1 MSNFVFV
8 TVRPD
13 GKVESTLSSPHDRAA
28 SAGEIKVDYVP
39 PLSAYWDAEQEVF
52 VDIGEPPSKLHVFNY
67 DTRQWIDPR
76 SLDDIKAQKWEEI
89 KSQRDQ
95 LEFGGFEYNSNIY
108 DSDQVSQGRIM
119 GAAAAA
125 GVDQV
130 WTLADNTTV
139 ELTALQLQQLY
150 AALQSHI
157 AGAHERGRI
166 ARQLIFDA
174 ETKEQVESIQLQHPR
189 VLFYYQNLGGIVSET
204 KQAAAEIEV

>member
-8 TVRPD
+8 TVRLD

-28 SAGEIKVDYVP
+28 KAGEIKVDYVP

-52 VDIGEPPSKLHVFNY
+52 VDIGEPPSKLHAFDY

-76 SLDDIKAQKWEEI
+76 TLDEIKAQKWAEI

-95 LEFGGFEYNSNIY
+95 LEFGGFEFDGGIY

-119 GAAAAA
+119 GAASA

-130 WTLADNTTV
+130 WTLADNTTAN
-139 ELTALQLQQLY
+139 LTASQLQQLY
-150 AALQSHI
+150 AALQAHI
-157 AGAHERGRI
+157 ASVHERGRI
-166 ARQLIFDA
+166 ARLAI
-174 ETKEQVESIQLQHPR
+174 ES
-189 VLFYYQNLGGIVSET
+189 
-204 KQAAAEIEV
+204 AEIKEEVEAVQL